1 MTLTMGVDLG
11 SITAKCVLLQDGC
24 RVLADR
30 VVKGG
35 VVGDGAEKAVRE
47 ALEQAGVSQTDVAY
61 IVATGYGRVIFSDAR
76 EEVSEI
82 GCHGKGAFFQDP
94 RVRTVIDI
102 GGQDAKVI
110 RLGTGGRVLNF
121 AMNEKCAAGTGR
133 FLEVMAQALSA
144 PVTEL
149 ARLGGRPAGKVNIS
163 STCTVFA
170 ESEVI
175 SHLAAGRPVADIV
188 AGIHE
193 SIARRI
199 AGLAY
204 RVGLEEKVM
213 VTGGVAQNQG
223 VVAALAEKLGCELL
237 VPRFAQTNGA
247 LGAAIFAF
255 EKVSKSSGETGAAD
269 VKKTEG

>member
-24 RVLADR
+24 RVLADC

-35 VVGDGAEKAVRE
+35 MIGDGAQKAVTE
-47 ALEQAGVSQTDVAY
+47 ALHRAGAALTDIAY
-61 IVATGYGRVIFSDAR
+61 TVATGYGRVIFAGAN
-76 EEVSEI
+76 EEMSEI
-82 GCHGKGAFFQDP
+82 GCHGKGAYFQEP
-94 RVRTVIDI
+94 EARTVIDI

-110 RLGTGGRVLNF
+110 RLGAGGRVSNF

-133 FLEVMAQALSA
+133 FLEVMAQALSH
-144 PVTEL
+144 PVAEL
-149 ARLGGRPAGKVNIS
+149 ARLGSQATGKVSIS

-175 SHLAAGRPVADIV
+175 SSLAAGCPVADIV

-204 RVGLEEKVM
+204 RVGPEEKIL
-213 VTGGVAQNQG
+213 VTGGVAQNRG
-223 VVAALAEKLGCELL
+223 VVSALAEKLGCELL
-237 VPRFAQTNGA
+237 VPQFAQTNGA
-247 LGAAIFAF
+247 LGAALYAF
-255 EKVSKSSGETGAAD
+255 EKFRLAAD
-269 VKKTEG
+269 HVD

>member
-11 SITAKCVLLQDGC
+11 SITAKCVLLLDGS
-24 RVLADR
+24 RVLADC
-30 VVKGG
+30 VVRGG
-35 VVGDGAEKAVRE
+35 MVGDGAEKAVAG
-47 ALEQAGVSQTDVAY
+47 ALALAGASLSDIAY
-61 IVATGYGRVIFSDAR
+61 IVATGYGRVIFPGAN
-76 EEVSEI
+76 EEMSEI
-82 GCHGKGAFFQDP
+82 SCHGKGAFFQDP
-94 RVRTVIDI
+94 ETRTVIDI

-110 RLGTGGRVLNF
+110 RLGPAGRVLNF

-133 FLEVMAQALSA
+133 FLEVMAQALSH
-144 PVTEL
+144 PVAEL
-149 ARLGGRPAGKVNIS
+149 ADLGGRATGKVNIS

-175 SHLAAGRPVADIV
+175 SSLAAGRPVADIV

-204 RVGLEEKVM
+204 RVGVEPNIV
-213 VTGGVAQNQG
+213 VTGGVAQNRG
-223 VVAALAEKLGCELL
+223 VVAALADKLGCELH

-247 LGAAIFAF
+247 LGAALYAF
-255 EKVSKSSGETGAAD
+255 EKVRR
-269 VKKTEG
+269 

>member
-1 MTLTMGVDLG
+1 MKLTMGVDLG
-11 SITAKCVLLQDGC
+11 SITAKALLLRDGC
-24 RVLADR
+24 EVLAAR

-35 VVGDGAEKAVRE
+35 MVGNGAQLAVE
-47 ALEQAGVSQTDVAY
+47 ETLAQAGASPEDVAY
-61 IVATGYGRVIFSDAR
+61 TVATGYGRVIFAGAD
-76 EEVSEI
+76 EEMSEI
-82 GCHGKGAFFQDP
+82 GCHGKGAYFQEP
-94 RVRTVIDI
+94 EVRTVIDI

-110 RLGTGGRVLNF
+110 RLGAGGRVLNF

-144 PVTEL
+144 TVSEL
-149 ARLGGRPAGKVNIS
+149 AGLGSQAAGKVNIS

-175 SHLAAGRPVADIV
+175 SHLAAGRPVAEIV

-199 AGLAY
+199 AGLAF
-204 RVGLEEKVM
+204 RIGLEEKVM

-223 VVAALAEKLGCELL
+223 VVAALAEKLGCELF
-237 VPRFAQTNGA
+237 VPPFVQVNGA
-247 LGAAIFAF
+247 LGAALFAY
-255 EKVSKSSGETGAAD
+255 EKVAGIRRAATAG
-269 VKKTEG
+269 K